1 MFYSESSKKLGE
13 IIMARFSL
21 LLADDEN
28 IIRNRVRLMLGSTFD
43 IQEAS
48 SAKQALE
55 EASRGFDVVILDI
68 MFPDGN
74 GVDICRKIKEKY
86 PHGTVIISSSMET
99 LDAWNEAFEA
109 GADSYLEKRELLNAD
124 PRKISLMINSLVERN
139 KLRKQAEEVNRK
151 QAKLLSVLTHEVRA
165 PFQALLGTMELLKK
179 SDIPRHLAENV
190 DRMFESGKQ
199 QLLFINSL
207 LDLLRLESGAVQL
220 RPFLLDL
227 NIALNQSIQT
237 LRTFATSKNIQI
249 EARLDSKA
257 PKVLG
262 DLGQITR
269 VMNNLL
275 SNAIKFSPLG
285 GKIVVNSSEYQ
296 RQHCQG
302 VMATVVDNGAGLG
315 DKELEQVF
323 LPFHRGK
330 ARGTNGEAGSGLGLS
345 ICKEIVDLHQ
355 GTIDIESSLGT
366 GTTVRIW
373 FPSVRCGNS
382 N

>member
-68 MFPDGN
+68 IFPDGN

-179 SDIPRHLAENV
+179 SDIPRNLAQNV

-199 QLLFINSL
+199 QLIFINSL
-207 LDLLRLESGAVQL
+207 LELLRLESGVVPL

-227 NIALNQSIQT
+227 NLALNQSIQT

-249 EARLDSKA
+249 EAKLDSKA

-285 GKIVVNSSEYQ
+285 GKIVVNSSEY
-296 RQHCQG
+296 RMQHCQG

-315 DKELEQVF
+315 DEELEQVF

-345 ICKEIVDLHQ
+345 ICKEIMDLHQ

-373 FPSVRCGNS
+373 FPSVQCGNS

>member
-179 SDIPRHLAENV
+179 SDIPRNLAQNV

-199 QLLFINSL
+199 QLIFINSL
-207 LDLLRLESGAVQL
+207 LELLRLESGVVPL

-227 NIALNQSIQT
+227 NLALNQSIQT

-249 EARLDSKA
+249 EAKLDTKA

-285 GKIVVNSSEYQ
+285 GKIVVNSSEYR

-315 DKELEQVF
+315 DEELEQESSDKSTQRAHCGF
-323 LPFHRGK
+323 
-330 ARGTNGEAGSGLGLS
+330 EGLS
-345 ICKEIVDLHQ
+345 SRTCDPEV
-355 GTIDIESSLGT
+355 
-366 GTTVRIW
+366 
-373 FPSVRCGNS
+373 
-382 N
+382 

>member
-179 SDIPRHLAENV
+179 SDIPRNLAQNV

-207 LDLLRLESGAVQL
+207 LELLRLESGVVPL

-227 NIALNQSIQT
+227 NLALNQSIQT

-249 EARLDSKA
+249 EAKLDTKA

-285 GKIVVNSSEYQ
+285 GKIVVNSSEY
-296 RQHCQG
+296 RMQHCQG

-373 FPSVRCGNS
+373 FPSVQCGNS